1 MTPEHGR
8 KEQIMLRMSN
18 KFSGGGYSSLTDC
31 MERMPIVWG
40 FKSRKGGAAHV

>member
-1 MTPEHGR
+1 MTLKHGR

-18 KFSGGGYSSLTDC
+18 KFSGGYSSLTDC
-31 MERMPIVWG
+31 MERMPLVWG

>member
-8 KEQIMLRMSN
+8 KEQIMLRISN
-18 KFSGGGYSSLTDC
+18 KFSGGGYSSLTDYT
-31 MERMPIVWG
+31 ERMPLVRG